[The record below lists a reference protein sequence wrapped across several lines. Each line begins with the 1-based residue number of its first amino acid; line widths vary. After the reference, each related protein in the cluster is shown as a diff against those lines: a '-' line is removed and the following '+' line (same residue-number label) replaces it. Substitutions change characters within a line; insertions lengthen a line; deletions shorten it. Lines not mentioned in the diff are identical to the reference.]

1 MPNNQSTGKLITR
14 QEQFLN
20 YLEQVKLHTSSVQLA
35 DNGLAVLMQQ
45 IEQAE
50 LIVPVVGGFSAGKS
64 TLINSF
70 LGRDLLPTAIT
81 PETALATELRYS
93 TTDYIEAI
101 SADNQIKRYEISQ
114 LSEIKDNAQNFK
126 FIRLFLNNQ
135 NLAEIQPLVLVDMPG
150 FDAPIENHRNAI
162 LEYLNRG
169 TYFVFL
175 TSVEDGTITRT
186 MHQEIKTLRLF
197 GKGFTFCLS
206 KTNLRSPSDVKTVQQ
221 TVQNELRN
229 QYHFNQEVVLLDDNG
244 GANLKQILTAIQPDA
259 LFKSLFIEAL
269 QDNYFSNEESI
280 RLIISTLKASK
291 EEGEEAIKA
300 LKQGINK
307 LQAQK
312 EKAIADVEGRY
323 SSQGVNRIAENVASA
338 LRNQQDYFISLVLNN
353 ATDFQRQLGDTVQSH
368 LLAEVQSHFQEVS
381 SDIISGFR
389 LELQNNF
396 NSLPQTFQ
404 LDDSFITRIA
414 ENSAKLLL
422 SVQSGLK
429 TLADKAKQ
437 VEENSR
443 AKNIYRTIAS
453 IIGITTTIVS
463 PVVEVA
469 LLFLPEII
477 NFLTGNSKEERERR
491 QQQERRSTV
500 ERKFLMEII
509 PQISGKIRQELPPLF
524 KQNTALVIEQ
534 VAEQFEEQLAQKRN
548 EVEQAMAEKVA
559 KTEEINQRIQK
570 LESVKQSLSA
580 LAKPVIFA

>member
-206 KTNLRSPSDVKTVQQ
+206 KTNLRSPSDVKAVQQ

-323 SSQGVNRIAENVASA
+323 SSQGVNRIAENVVSA
-338 LRNQQDYFISLVLNN
+338 LRNQQDYFISLALNN
-353 ATDFQRQLGDTVQSH
+353 ATEFQRQLGDTVQSH

-422 SVQSGLK
+422 SAQSGLK

-491 QQQERRSTV
+491 QQQELCSTV

-548 EVEQAMAEKVA
+548 EVEQAMAEKAA
-559 KTEEINQRIQK
+559 KTEEIDQRIQK